1 MSDTQG
7 PQPSSPKRPLL
18 RETGSSPEP
27 EQQRLMQVALVL
39 LLVCLAVVLYR
50 DRGFWFPDAAEDV
63 AQQSLQG
70 APSGV
75 TTMAIQKPR
84 NSPPSKK
91 IKSRSGA
98 DRAVQRRTISAD
110 QDQAPLPPTTIRRTV
125 LPPLEVEV
133 VAGSGHR
140 TVRPG
145 SNSLKIDL
153 GRDESPDPWG
163 EVPAQ
168 EEGAVN
174 LATNAAERTTIL
186 ADPPDV
192 VAQTVQPGY
201 PLLARQMKVQ
211 GSVILQAL
219 IGRDGLIQNIHVI
232 SGPPILAS
240 AAQEAV
246 KQWHFK
252 PHYEGAEAVET
263 QAKIT
268 VNFII
273 STN

>member
-1 MSDTQG
+1 MSDSQG
-7 PQPSSPKRPLL
+7 PQPSSPKQPLL
-18 RETGSSPEP
+18 PGNGSSTDP
-27 EQQRLMQVALVL
+27 EQQRLMQAALVL

-50 DRGFWFPDAAEDV
+50 DRDFWFPDAAVDV

-70 APSGV
+70 APSV
-75 TTMAIQKPR
+75 VVVNAAPEPKNPR
-84 NSPPSKK
+84 SNKK
-91 IKSRSGA
+91 IGNGVKPNIIEDGLKTA
-98 DRAVQRRTISAD
+98 ID
-110 QDQAPLPPTTIRRTV
+110 QDQSPVPPTTVTRTV

-133 VAGSGHR
+133 VAGSAHR

-145 SNSLKIDL
+145 INSLKIDL
-153 GRDESPDPWG
+153 ERGETPDTEP
-163 EVPAQ
+163 EVPPKDVASSL
-168 EEGAVN
+168 E
-174 LATNAAERTTIL
+174 TKAAERTTIL
-186 ADPPDV
+186 AEPPDV
-192 VAQTVQPGY
+192 VAQSVPPGY

-232 SGPPILAS
+232 SGSPILAS

>member
-1 MSDTQG
+1 MQAA
-7 PQPSSPKRPLL
+7 
-18 RETGSSPEP
+18 
-27 EQQRLMQVALVL
+27 LML

-50 DRGFWFPDAAEDV
+50 DRDFWFPDAAVDV

-70 APSGV
+70 APSAVV
-75 TTMAIQKPR
+75 TRAAPESINPR
-84 NSPPSKK
+84 SSNK
-91 IKSRSGA
+91 IKSRVKQSRVEDGSKTLA
-98 DRAVQRRTISAD
+98 DLSQV
-110 QDQAPLPPTTIRRTV
+110 PVPPTTVTRTV

-133 VAGSGHR
+133 VAGSTHR

-145 SNSLKIDL
+145 SDSLKIDL
-153 GRDESPDPWG
+153 EQG
-163 EVPAQ
+163 EPSDTMRKLPPKDVA
-168 EEGAVN
+168 AN
-174 LATNAAERTTIL
+174 LETKAAERTTIL
-186 ADPPDV
+186 AEPSDL